1 MGISGGLMGQ
11 GQKKS
16 HEKRKGDMMGIR
28 RDGLFLDVSRYG
40 MEGNHLNSKEMNLIL
55 YREGLWKVNSI
66 ML

>member
-1 MGISGGLMGQ
+1 MGQ

-40 MEGNHLNSKEMNLIL
+40 MEGNHLNSKEINLIL
-55 YREGLWKVNSI
+55 YRGFGK
-66 ML
+66 